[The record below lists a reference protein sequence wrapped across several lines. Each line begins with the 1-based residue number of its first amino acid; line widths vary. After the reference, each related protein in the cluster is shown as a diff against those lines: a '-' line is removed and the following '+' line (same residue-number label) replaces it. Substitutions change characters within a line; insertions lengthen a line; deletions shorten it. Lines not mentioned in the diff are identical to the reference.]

1 MRPGRRASLW
11 ERSYSLVGLGAGGD
25 DADAL
30 DAPGP
35 DEEVGA
41 EATAFVDDLGVA
53 EDDGVHAPTNQTSR
67 QPTANG
73 KTSGLARDL
82 HHVRKVGFL
91 DAFRVDVDG
100 RDAELGL
107 LVLRLQDEV
116 GDDQSLL
123 GTARL
128 RGPPWR

>member
-1 MRPGRRASLW
+1 MGQAGFPEVHLVIDQSRHQQLVG
-11 ERSYSLVGLGAGGD
+11 EVVFLVGLGAGGD

-35 DEEVGA
+35 DEEVCS
-41 EATAFVDDLGVA
+41 EATTFVDDLSVA
-53 EDDGVHAPTNQTSR
+53 EDDGAHTPSNQTSS

-73 KTSGLARDL
+73 KTPVSTRDL

-100 RDAELGL
+100 GDPELGL
-107 LVLRLQDEV
+107 LVLQLQDEIR
-116 GDDQSLL
+116 DD
-123 GTARL
+123 
-128 RGPPWR
+128 